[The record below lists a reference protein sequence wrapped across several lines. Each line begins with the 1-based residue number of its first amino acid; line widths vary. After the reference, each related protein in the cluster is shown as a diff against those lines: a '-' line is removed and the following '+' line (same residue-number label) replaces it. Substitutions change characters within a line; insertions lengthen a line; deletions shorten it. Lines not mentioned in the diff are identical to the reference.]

1 MPLPVNSRA
10 RALTRDA
17 MLLALALLLSYVE
30 SLVPLSFALPGMK
43 LGLANLAVMYA
54 FFNVGKWH
62 GVAVSLLRVF
72 LVSLLFGSASSFF
85 FALCG
90 ALASALVLF
99 LLSLAG
105 DKLSRIGTSVGCAA
119 AHGVG
124 QVLAAVIL
132 YGTAGVISYLPYLL
146 LAALPFGAL
155 CGLLL
160 ILCERAIPAG
170 RRQGK

>member
-1 MPLPVNSRA
+1 MPSPVNR
-10 RALTRDA
+10 RVRTLTRDA

-30 SLVPLSFALPGMK
+30 SLVPLAFALPGMK

-54 FFNVGKWH
+54 FFNVSRLH
-62 GVAVSLLRVF
+62 GVVISLLRVC
-72 LVSLLFGSASSFF
+72 LVSLLFGQASSFF

-90 ALASALVLF
+90 ACLSAIALF

-105 DKLSRIGTSVGCAA
+105 DRLSRIGVSVGCAA
-119 AHGVG
+119 AHGIG
-124 QVLAAVIL
+124 QVMAAVIL
-132 YGTAGVISYLPYLL
+132 YGTAGVLSYLPYLL

-160 ILCERAIPAG
+160 YLCERAIPRG
-170 RRQGK
+170 VIR

>member
-1 MPLPVNSRA
+1 
-10 RALTRDA
+10 

-30 SLVPLSFALPGMK
+30 SLVPLAFALPGMK

-54 FFNVGKWH
+54 FFNVSRLH
-62 GVAVSLLRVF
+62 GVAISLLRVC
-72 LVSLLFGSASSFF
+72 LVSLLFGQASSFF

-90 ALASALVLF
+90 ACLSALALF
-99 LLSLAG
+99 LLSLVG
-105 DKLSRIGTSVGCAA
+105 DRLSRIGVSVGCAA
-119 AHGVG
+119 AHGIG

-132 YGTAGVISYLPYLL
+132 YGTAGVVSYLPYLL

-160 ILCERAIPAG
+160 CLCERAIP
-170 RRQGK
+170 QGVIR